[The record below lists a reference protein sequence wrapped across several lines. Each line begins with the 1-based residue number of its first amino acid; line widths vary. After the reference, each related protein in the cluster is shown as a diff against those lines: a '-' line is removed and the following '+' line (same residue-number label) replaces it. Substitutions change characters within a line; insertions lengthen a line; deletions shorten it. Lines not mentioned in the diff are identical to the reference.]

1 MPFSEN
7 LSEFINSDT
16 PGYVQAIINGTPV
29 DALFD
34 NAYLE
39 NQNVA
44 MREPILHV
52 KEADLLS
59 TPVGASVVIG
69 AVNYKLIQPYESDGH
84 GVAMLQLAKA

>member
-16 PGYVQAIINGTPV
+16 PGYVQAIINVTPV

-39 NQNVA
+39 NQTVA
-44 MREPILHV
+44 MREPILQV
-52 KEADLLS
+52 KEADVLN
-59 TPVGASVVIG
+59 TPVGATVVIG